1 MPKLNIL
8 DSFSAILCLLASAII
23 RYLLHNYTLRTDDD
37 YNTSVK
43 FKIGIDV
50 GGTFTDLLVF
60 DDLGQTRICKAP
72 TTPLDPSIGVF
83 AALEQAAEDNQT
95 TINEFL
101 AQVES
106 IVHGTTITTNAV
118 LTGTG
123 ARTGFLTTRGFRD
136 LLLLRRGMKDGE
148 RYDLQLAPPKN
159 LIERALTLP
168 VTERV
173 DALGN
178 EQTAL
183 VEEDVVAAA
192 EILRSANVEAV
203 AVSYLWSFLNPA
215 HELRTREIL
224 QKELPDV
231 YISLSC
237 EVLPQIRVYERHSTT
252 ALNSYSG
259 PPLAAYLNSLENRL
273 AENGFKGVL
282 NIMQSNGGCMSPK
295 VTSRF
300 AVNTLLSGP
309 AGGPGAGIHY
319 GRTHGYKNIITVDM
333 GGTSFDVALVQNET
347 PIVTS
352 ENEVGGFHVAVPMLD
367 IHTVGAGGGSIAGVD
382 AGGMLFVG
390 PSSAGA
396 DPGPACYGNGGKEP
410 TVTDADLVLGYL
422 DADYFHGGAMTL
434 DREAAIKAIQDK
446 VANPLGISLIDAAH
460 GIYRV
465 ANSIMSSAVTVVTV
479 QRGLDPREFA
489 MIVAGGAG
497 PIHAVPIARELGIRT
512 LLVPRESSVFCAA
525 GMLLSDMKH
534 TYVRTCAMLGSLVDY
549 DLIAEGLKDMQQM
562 ALSTFKEELVA
573 KEDVML
579 SFSADLRYVGQFNEV
594 EVSGFKG
601 SVIDES
607 VWQALVDDFHGI
619 HDERYGYSLPQGE
632 VELINIRLTA
642 TGLTEKPVHHKHAS
656 GGTDASHAKKGE
668 REAWFENSMQMVS
681 VYDGLMMQAGNVLDG
696 PAIVEQPTTTIVVP
710 VGTSLS
716 CDDWGNYLLDIS
728 TSDKHEE

>member
-1 MPKLNIL
+1 M
-8 DSFSAILCLLASAII
+8 S
-23 RYLLHNYTLRTDDD
+23 
-37 YNTSVK
+37 

-50 GGTFTDLLVF
+50 GGTFTDLLVC
-60 DDLGQTRICKAP
+60 DDEGQTRICKSP
-72 TTPLDPSIGVF
+72 TTPKDPSLGVF
-83 AALEQAAEDNQT
+83 AALDQAASANQLST
-95 TINEFL
+95 QEFL
-101 AQVES
+101 QQIES

-123 ARTGFLTTRGFRD
+123 ALTGFLTTKGFRD
-136 LLLLRRGMKDGE
+136 LLALRRGMKDGE
-148 RYDLQLAPPKN
+148 RYDLQLAPPPH

-168 VTERV
+168 ITERV
-173 DALGN
+173 DASGK
-178 EQTAL
+178 QTTAL
-183 VEEDVVAAA
+183 IEEDVIAAA
-192 EILRSANVEAV
+192 TILRSAGVEAV

-224 QKELPDV
+224 HKELPGV
-231 YISLSC
+231 YVSLSC

-252 ALNSYSG
+252 ALNSYTG
-259 PPLAAYLNSLENRL
+259 PPLASYLENLERRL
-273 AENGFKGVL
+273 KDSGFTGVL

-347 PIVTS
+347 PLVSS

-396 DPGPACYGNGGKEP
+396 DPGPACYGNGGTEP

-422 DADYFHGGAMTL
+422 DANYFHGGAMTL
-434 DREAAIKAIQDK
+434 DRDAALSTIEDK
-446 VANPLGISLIDAAH
+446 VAKPLGLSVIEAAH

-465 ANSIMSSAVTVVTV
+465 ANSIMGAAVTVVTV

-525 GMLLSDMKH
+525 GMLLSDLKH
-534 TYVRTCAMLGSLVDY
+534 TYVRTCAMPGALVDLK
-549 DLIAEGLKDMQQM
+549 LIEERLEEMRTM
-562 ALSTFKEELVA
+562 ALSTFKEELVEA
-573 KEDVML
+573 KDVMFN
-579 SFSADLRYVGQFNEV
+579 FSADLRYVGQFNEV
-594 EVSGFKG
+594 EVTGFKKG
-601 SVIDES
+601 LVNES
-607 VWQALVDDFHGI
+607 VWQELVADFHGL
-619 HDERYGYSLPQGE
+619 HDDRFGYSLPRGE
-632 VELINIRLTA
+632 VELINIRLSA
-642 TGLTEKPVHHKHAS
+642 IGLTAKPVTPKYEA
-656 GGTDASHAKKGE
+656 GGKDASHAIKGE
-668 REAWFENSMQMVS
+668 REAWFDKGMKSAP
-681 VYDGLMMQAGNVLDG
+681 VYDGLALEPGNELRG
-696 PAIVEQPTTTIVVP
+696 PAIIEQPTTTIIVP
-710 VGTSLS
+710 EDTELS
-716 CDDWGNYLLDIS
+716 CDDWGNYVLQIS
-728 TSDKHEE
+728 PNDKNAE

>member
-1 MPKLNIL
+1 MQYEDNI
-8 DSFSAILCLLASAII
+8 SI
-23 RYLLHNYTLRTDDD
+23 
-37 YNTSVK
+37 VK
-43 FKIGIDV
+43 YKIGIDV

-60 DDLGQTRICKAP
+60 DDLGRTRICKSP
-72 TTPLDPSIGVF
+72 TTPADPSLGVF
-83 AALEQAAEDNQT
+83 AALDQAAHDKEST
-95 TINEFL
+95 VSEFL
-101 AQVES
+101 DQVES

-136 LLLLRRGMKDGE
+136 LLLLRRGMKGGE
-148 RYDLQLAPPKN
+148 RYDLQMAPPTN
-159 LIERALTLP
+159 LVERALTLP
-168 VTERV
+168 VTERI
-173 DALGN
+173 DANGN
-178 EQTAL
+178 EL
-183 VEEDVVAAA
+183 VTLLEEDVVDAAK
-192 EILRSANVEAV
+192 ILRDAEVEAV
-203 AVSYLWSFLNPA
+203 AVSYLWSFLNPT

-224 QKELPDV
+224 QQELPGV

-259 PPLAAYLNSLENRL
+259 PPLASYLDNLETRL
-273 AENGFKGVL
+273 AESGFKGVL

-347 PIVTS
+347 PIVSS

-382 AGGMLFVG
+382 DGGMLFVG
-390 PSSAGA
+390 PGSAGA
-396 DPGPACYGNGGKEP
+396 DPGPACYGNGGSEP

-422 DADYFHGGAMTL
+422 DPDYFHGGAMTL
-434 DREAAIKAIQDK
+434 DREAAINSISNKIAT
-446 VANPLGISLIDAAH
+446 PLGLPIIDAAY

-525 GMLLSDMKH
+525 GMLLSDLKH
-534 TYVRTCAMLGSLVDY
+534 TYVRTCAMVGSLLDY
-549 DLIAEGLKDMQQM
+549 GLIEKSLKDMREM
-562 ALSTFKEELVA
+562 ALSTFKEESVDEA
-573 KEDVML
+573 DVIL
-579 SFSADLRYVGQFNEV
+579 NFSADLRYVGQFNEV
-594 EVSGFKG
+594 EVAGFKEA
-601 SVIDES
+601 VINDS
-607 VWQALVDDFHGI
+607 VWQKLLDDFHRT
-619 HDERYGYSLPQGE
+619 HDDRFGYSLPEGE
-632 VELINIRLTA
+632 VELINVRLTA
-642 TGLTEKPVHHKHAS
+642 SGLTEKPVNKKHES
-656 GGTDASHAKKGE
+656 GTVNAAHAIKSE
-668 REAWFENSMQMVS
+668 REAWFENSMQVVS
-681 VYDGLMMQAGNVLDG
+681 VYDGLALQAGNQIKG

-710 VGTSLS
+710 LGTLLS
-716 CDDWGNYLLDIS
+716 CDDWGNYVLDIS
-728 TSDKHEE
+728 ADETKRGSI

>member
-1 MPKLNIL
+1 
-8 DSFSAILCLLASAII
+8 
-23 RYLLHNYTLRTDDD
+23 
-37 YNTSVK
+37 VK
-43 FKIGIDV
+43 YKIGIDV

-60 DDLGQTRICKAP
+60 DDLGQTRICKSP
-72 TTPLDPSIGVF
+72 TTPADPSLGVF
-83 AALEQAAEDNQT
+83 AALDQAALDKES
-95 TINEFL
+95 TISEFL
-101 AQVES
+101 EQVES

-118 LTGTG
+118 LTETG

-148 RYDLQLAPPKN
+148 RYDLQMAPPTN
-159 LIERALTLP
+159 LVERVLTLP

-173 DALGN
+173 DANGN
-178 EQTAL
+178 AL
-183 VEEDVVAAA
+183 VSLLEDDVIAAA
-192 EILRSANVEAV
+192 KILRDAEVEAV
-203 AVSYLWSFLNPA
+203 AVSYLWSFLNPT

-224 QKELPDV
+224 QQELPGV

-252 ALNSYSG
+252 VLNSYSG
-259 PPLAAYLNSLENRL
+259 PPLASYLDNLEKRL

-347 PIVTS
+347 PIVSS

-382 AGGMLFVG
+382 DGGMLFVG
-390 PSSAGA
+390 PGSAGA
-396 DPGPACYGNGGKEP
+396 DPGPACYGNGGSEP

-434 DREAAIKAIQDK
+434 DREAAINSIRDK
-446 VANPLGISLIDAAH
+446 IASPLGLSVIDAAY

-525 GMLLSDMKH
+525 GMLLSDLKH
-534 TYVRTCAMLGSLVDY
+534 TYVRTCAMVGSLLDY
-549 DLIAEGLKDMQQM
+549 GLIEKSLKEMQDM
-562 ALSTFKEELVA
+562 ALSTFKEESVDEA
-573 KEDVML
+573 DVIL

-594 EVSGFKG
+594 EVAGFKDA
-601 SVIDES
+601 VINES
-607 VWQALVDDFHGI
+607 AWQKLVDDFHRI
-619 HDERYGYSLPQGE
+619 HDDRFGYALPEGE

-642 TGLTEKPVHHKHAS
+642 TGLTAKPVNKKHES
-656 GGTDASHAKKGE
+656 GGVDAAHAIKAE
-668 REAWFENSMQMVS
+668 REAWFENSMQVVP
-681 VYDGLMMQAGNVLDG
+681 VYDGLALKAGNRIKG

-710 VGTSLS
+710 AATLLS
-716 CDDWGNYLLDIS
+716 CDDWGNYVLDIS
-728 TSDKHEE
+728 TDETKQE